1 MRIIICNPKHTPD
14 CLMLTR
20 RLQILASC
28 ISFVPTKARENYA
41 PMYNVT
47 PYPWFE
53 SMRVLIFG

>member
-28 ISFVPTKARENYA
+28 ISFFPTKARENYA

-47 PYPWFE
+47 SYPC
-53 SMRVLIFG
+53 MRALIFG